1 MLIFIAK
8 KVLKSINYLCTTKE
22 TTSSLDIKVHFNNR
36 TNKLDLHNTIQYLV
50 DEKYITGD
58 NMGEY
63 WDEIKPTYKGKHYSD
78 FNKAEFLDFLFRSMF
93 VPILVSFFTTLITY
107 FLFK

>member
-1 MLIFIAK
+1 MLISIAK
-8 KVLKSINYLCTTKE
+8 KVLKSINYLCSTNEMTN
-22 TTSSLDIKVHFNNR
+22 SLDIKVHFHNR
-36 TNKLDLHNTIQYLV
+36 IKKLDLYNTIQYLI
-50 DEKYITGD
+50 DENYITGN

-78 FNKAEFLDFLFRSMF
+78 FNKTEFLDFLFRSML